1 MMRIVFIA
9 SGFFIFFYFLPYS
22 FMTFLFYFRISFFK
36 HFFHKQSGTER
47 TWKKNDA
54 AVSACTSVGAFKAEK
69 ALEEEEG
76 TRGGIKKV
84 EKGGR

>member
-1 MMRIVFIA
+1 MMRIVFI
-9 SGFFIFFYFLPYS
+9 FYFLLLCS

-69 ALEEEEG
+69 ALEEEKG
-76 TRGGIKKV
+76 TRGRIKKV
-84 EKGGR
+84 EKEGG